1 MARQW
6 SPPRS
11 PAASAASIAA
21 CGTALP
27 PDGARRG
34 AGGPFDTLAWTGGP
48 LPLRHAMPQPPSRQS
63 PLRHDDAR
71 PAAGVSLRDLKTR
84 CANCSMRELCLPVGL
99 TPDELNALDTAVG
112 QRSRLR
118 KGEALYRAGDAFS
131 ALYAVRIGTFKTT
144 VLAEDGREQIAGYH
158 LQGDLLGLDGL
169 GTERHGCAAIALE
182 DSEVCT
188 IPFEDLEQVAR
199 SVPPLQRNL
208 HQIVAREISRDHG
221 VMLLL
226 GSMRAEERL
235 AAFLLNLAHRYKQRG
250 YSSTEFVLRMTREEI
265 GSFLGLKL
273 ETVSRLFSRFQQ
285 EGLIQT
291 QGRAVKLLDVTALK
305 QLAGQRG

>member
-1 MARQW
+1 V
-6 SPPRS
+6 
-11 PAASAASIAA
+11 
-21 CGTALP
+21 
-27 PDGARRG
+27 
-34 AGGPFDTLAWTGGP
+34 
-48 LPLRHAMPQPPSRQS
+48 PLRQDDSR
-63 PLRHDDAR
+63 PH
-71 PAAGVSLRDLKTR
+71 PAVSLRELKTR
-84 CANCSMRELCLPVGL
+84 CAACSMRELCLPVGL
-99 TPDELNALDTAVG
+99 SPDELTALDAAVG

-118 KGEALYRAGDAFS
+118 KGEALYRAGDSFG

-188 IPFEDLEQVAR
+188 IPFADLEEVAR

-208 HQIVAREISRDHG
+208 HQILAREISRDHG

-235 AAFLLNLAHRYKQRG
+235 ASFLLSLSARYRSRG

-265 GSFLGLKL
+265 GSYLGLKL
-273 ETVSRLFSRFQQ
+273 ETVSRLFSQFQKD
-285 EGLIQT
+285 GLI
-291 QGRAVKLLDVTALK
+291 AVEQKHVRILDG
-305 QLAGQRG
+305 AGLEKVLRPAR